1 MITRIEEHNN
11 LDLFGEDHVHFHVF
25 LENKDGSEVKMP
37 WMISFWNLIKFLKS
51 YDPDAANYI
60 TKVSNG
66 IRSYGSKDSKIL
78 KILHSEEMPINSFV
92 EKYMS
97 HLSEDLLQ
105 KHIDWSE
112 NLKITPA
119 FLEKKH
125 DLDLLLPDLA
135 ADNSRRNMFSD
146 ALDEAIQKEVRK
158 FYPEFFN
165 KADGKSYSD
174 YDDFLMNEVSNLAIK
189 LNDYFYK
196 ASQK

>member
-11 LDLFGEDHVHFHVF
+11 LDLFGEDHVHFHIF

-119 FLEKKH
+119 FLEKKQ

-135 ADNSRRNMFSD
+135 ADNSRRNVF
-146 ALDEAIQKEVRK
+146 AEAIDEALQKEIKK
-158 FYPEFFN
+158 FYPEFFDEIS
-165 KADGKSYSD
+165 AESYSK
-174 YDDFLMNEVSNLAIK
+174 YDGFLMNSVSDLVTK
-189 LNDYFYK
+189 LNDFFYK
-196 ASQK
+196 ESKK

>member
-11 LDLFGEDHVHFHVF
+11 LDLFGEDHVHFHIF

-60 TKVSNG
+60 TKVSSG

-135 ADNSRRNMFSD
+135 ADNSRRNVF
-146 ALDEAIQKEVRK
+146 AEAIDEALQKEIKK
-158 FYPEFFN
+158 FYPEFFDEIS
-165 KADGKSYSD
+165 AESYSK
-174 YDDFLMNEVSNLAIK
+174 YDGFLMNSVSDLVTK
-189 LNDYFYK
+189 LNDFFYK
-196 ASQK
+196 ESKK